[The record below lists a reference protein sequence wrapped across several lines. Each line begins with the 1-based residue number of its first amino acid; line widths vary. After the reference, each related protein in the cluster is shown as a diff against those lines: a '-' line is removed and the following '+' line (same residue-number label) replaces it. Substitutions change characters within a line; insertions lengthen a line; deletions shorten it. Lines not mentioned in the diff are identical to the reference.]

1 MAITIDGSANT
12 IAGLAVGGLPD
23 NTIDNGCMAD
33 DSVGIAD
40 LSATGTAGSGT
51 YLRGD
56 NSWAAISS
64 AKILN
69 RVYASTTT
77 EVSVT
82 SITAT
87 DIGLSVNITPA
98 ATDSIIHIHCN
109 TYLLIHKDWS
119 NIGAGVYFHRT
130 ISGSGSLIYIPK
142 NASSVNSGGAN
153 EFGIAHSNN
162 QAGGNQS
169 DDLQGRVRLI
179 TEFYDT
185 THNTTSEITYKAQ
198 GVCGTA
204 GSDRNSLADFH
215 DQGAYGVLTVTEIAA

>member
-1 MAITIDGSANT
+1 MSEIKLTADSGGGTVSWKAPASTTGNAAFQLTLPANDGDANQYLQT
-12 IAGLAVGGLPD
+12 
-23 NTIDNGCMAD
+23 N
-33 DSVGIAD
+33 
-40 LSATGTAGSGT
+40 GSGA
-51 YLRGD
+51 L
-56 NSWAAISS
+56 SWAAVSS

-69 RVYASTTT
+69 RVYATTTT

-82 SITAT
+82 SVTAT
-87 DIGLSVNITPA
+87 DIGLSVNITPS

-162 QAGGNQS
+162 QAGGNQA
-169 DDLQGRVRLI
+169 DDLQARTRLI

-198 GVCGTA
+198 GAVQVA
-204 GSDRNSLADFH
+204 DRNALADFH
-215 DQGAYGVLTVTEIAA
+215 DSGAFGVLTVTEIAA

>member
-1 MAITIDGSANT
+1 MGAIKFPHASGNSMSIAAPATNPASDLEIKLPATI
-12 IAGLAVGGLPD
+12 
-23 NTIDNGCMAD
+23 
-33 DSVGIAD
+33 
-40 LSATGTAGSGT
+40 GTANQYLKNSSTAGT
-51 YLRGD
+51 LEFATL
-56 NSWAAISS
+56 SVTSP
-64 AKILN
+64 KILN
-69 RVYASTTT
+69 QVYASTTT

-82 SITAT
+82 SMTAT
-87 DIGLSVNITPA
+87 DIGLSVNITPS
-98 ATDSIIHIHCN
+98 ATNSIIHIHCN
-109 TYLLIHKDWS
+109 TYILIHKDWS

-169 DDLQGRVRLI
+169 DDLQGRTRLI

-198 GVCGTA
+198 GVCKTD
-204 GSDRNSLADFH
+204 DRNSLADFH

>member
-1 MAITIDGSANT
+1 MGAIKFPHASGNSMSIASPATNPASDLEIKLPATI
-12 IAGLAVGGLPD
+12 
-23 NTIDNGCMAD
+23 
-33 DSVGIAD
+33 
-40 LSATGTAGSGT
+40 GTANQYLKNSSTAGT
-51 YLRGD
+51 LEFATL
-56 NSWAAISS
+56 SVTSP
-64 AKILN
+64 KILN
-69 RVYASTTT
+69 QVYASTTT

-82 SITAT
+82 SMTAT
-87 DIGLSVNITPA
+87 DIGLSVNITPS
-98 ATDSIIHIHCN
+98 ATNSIIHIHCN

-169 DDLQGRVRLI
+169 DDLQGRTRLI

>member
-1 MAITIDGSANT
+1 MGAIKFPHASGHSMSIASPATNPASDLEIKLPATIGTANQY
-12 IAGLAVGGLPD
+12 LK
-23 NTIDNGCMAD
+23 N
-33 DSVGIAD
+33 S
-40 LSATGTAGSGT
+40 GTAGTLEFATLSVT
-51 YLRGD
+51 
-56 NSWAAISS
+56 SP
-64 AKILN
+64 KILN
-69 RVYASTTT
+69 QVYASTTT

-82 SITAT
+82 SMTAT
-87 DIGLSVNITPA
+87 DIGLSVNITPS
-98 ATDSIIHIHCN
+98 ATNSIIHIHCN
-109 TYLLIHKDWS
+109 TYILIHKDWS

-153 EFGIAHSNN
+153 EFGSAHSNN

-169 DDLQGRVRLI
+169 DDLQGRTRLI

-198 GVCGTA
+198 GACKTD
-204 GSDRNSLADFH
+204 DRNSLADFH

>member
-1 MAITIDGSANT
+1 MGAIKFPHSSGNSMSIAAPATNPASDLELKLPATIGTANQY
-12 IAGLAVGGLPD
+12 LK
-23 NTIDNGCMAD
+23 N
-33 DSVGIAD
+33 S
-40 LSATGTAGSGT
+40 GTAGTLEFATLSVT
-51 YLRGD
+51 D
-56 NSWAAISS
+56 P
-64 AKILN
+64 KILN

-82 SITAT
+82 SVTAT
-87 DIGLSVNITPA
+87 DIGLSVNITPS
-98 ATDSIIHIHCN
+98 ATNSVIHIYCN

-130 ISGSGSLIYIPK
+130 ISGSGSIIYTPK
-142 NASSVNSGGAN
+142 NASSTTSGGAN

-198 GVCGTA
+198 GACGTD
-204 GSDRNSLADFH
+204 DRNSLADFH